1 MPARVSE
8 PKTKSLSITKS
19 IHSSIEQ
26 MNHKIDIPFQKCKA
40 RKIHAGIVHSRLKSS
55 VSRSDSR
62 NPPCLFGR
70 RISSP
75 QILMAFQVY
84 YKITDSKNQPTN
96 VGVKAKNPRK
106 TGDSFVKFLVFCSA
120 VANFVLAEKLL
131 EEIDDFEEER
141 LYTACVAVAV
151 AVISRIISTNCTL

>member
-1 MPARVSE
+1 
-8 PKTKSLSITKS
+8 
-19 IHSSIEQ
+19 
-26 MNHKIDIPFQKCKA
+26 MNHKIDIPFQKYKA
-40 RKIHAGIVHSRLKSS
+40 RNIHAGIVHSRLKSS

-96 VGVKAKNPRK
+96 VGVKAKNSRK
-106 TGDSFVKFLVFCSA
+106 IGNFFIKFLVFCSA
-120 VANFVLAEKLL
+120 FANSLCRVEKLSEEVYEL
-131 EEIDDFEEER
+131 EEEC
-141 LYTACVAVAV
+141 LYTACMAIAV
-151 AVISRIISTNCTL
+151 AVISRIISTGCAF

>member
-1 MPARVSE
+1 
-8 PKTKSLSITKS
+8 
-19 IHSSIEQ
+19 

-120 VANFVLAEKLL
+120 FADFVLTEKLL
-131 EEIDDFEEER
+131 EEIDNFEEEC
-141 LYTACVAVAV
+141 LYTACMAVAV
-151 AVISRIISTNCTL
+151 TVVCGIVSAGCAL

>member
-1 MPARVSE
+1 
-8 PKTKSLSITKS
+8 
-19 IHSSIEQ
+19 
-26 MNHKIDIPFQKCKA
+26 MNHKIDIPFQKYKA
-40 RKIHAGIVHSRLKSS
+40 RNIHAGIVHSRLKSS

-62 NPPCLFGR
+62 NPPCLLGR

-84 YKITDSKNQPTN
+84 YKTTDSKNQPTN
-96 VGVKAKNPRK
+96 VGVKAKNSRK
-106 TGDSFVKFLVFCSA
+106 IGNFFIKFLVFCSTF
-120 VANFVLAEKLL
+120 ANFVLAEKLL

-151 AVISRIISTNCTL
+151 AVISCIIITNRTL